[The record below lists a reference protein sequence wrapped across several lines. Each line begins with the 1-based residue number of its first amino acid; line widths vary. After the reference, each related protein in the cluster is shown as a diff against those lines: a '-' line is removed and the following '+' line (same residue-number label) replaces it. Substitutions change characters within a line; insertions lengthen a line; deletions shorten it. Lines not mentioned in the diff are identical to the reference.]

1 MIAHHGIS
9 KNNKHHWLQLIL
21 RSSRSRKLTCF
32 FLTLISMLSSYLP
45 ADDALTLQPDAS
57 FSSTITINSTES
69 IRLNIDTKALESDL
83 HGKIPIKFYSE
94 DSNVSF
100 TNDGKENSELFWHK
114 NNISFTEN
122 GESVQTLNDELIN
135 FRFTPTEDMV
145 GKKLSFVVEKEEN
158 LSKAAAVGALIPQ
171 MLPPAIMEAF
181 DTSVQWAP
189 HGFWT
194 NALHWNFLLL
204 ELDIIRSVKE
214 LIKHQIFQEDYSS
227 RFAQCSADLIEGF
240 IIYNAANHHHNPF
253 TMTELGDGLKDASHT
268 NRVDAFRTYLRSTP
282 TNRML
287 DCISGTVGD
296 LLKEI
301 HQKGK
306 SREVFGNWSYLNTL
320 NDKTLEG
327 VAKLMVGY
335 GFNLFVN
342 EPSRLLLNIR
352 AKVGLEHY
360 RNLGPAITNS
370 LRTSIQ
376 YTIHNGYMTFFKG
389 RGWSNT
395 TAYAL
400 ASGAGAI
407 EIGYRLY
414 QINSLNV
421 GRTWTPNRNQKL
433 EQNAHHLSSIGE
445 RSEAIISSSFDLIP
459 ISKNTLKHTV
469 TAAGVTLGA
478 WVVFSAAVQS
488 GWLNSTVP
496 QGLNSGIQKVIT
508 SGANG
513 LVLGALSYVLL
524 PYIQKIS
531 GNASQLVADQ
541 LVSHTRASKNSWIG
555 YFAARDTQ
563 YKVHVSIME

>member
-21 RSSRSRKLTCF
+21 RSSWSRRLFCY
-32 FLTLISMLSSYLP
+32 FLTLISMLASYLP

-57 FSSTITINSTES
+57 LSSTITINSTES
-69 IRLNIDTKALESDL
+69 IRLNIDTKSLERDL

-94 DSNVSF
+94 DSKVSF
-100 TNDGKENSELFWHK
+100 TNDGQENSELFWHK
-114 NNISFTEN
+114 NNITFTEN
-122 GESVQTLNDELIN
+122 GKSVQTLNDELIN

-145 GKKLSFVVEKEEN
+145 GKKLLFVVEKEEN

-181 DTSVQWAP
+181 DTPVQWTP

-194 NALHWNFLLL
+194 NALQWNFLLL

-214 LIKHQIFQEDYSS
+214 LIKHQIFQEDYPS

-240 IIYNAANHHHNPF
+240 IIYNAANHHYDPF
-253 TMTELGDGLKDASHT
+253 SRGGKPASQT
-268 NRVDAFRTYLRSTP
+268 NRVDAFRTYLRSSP

-287 DCISGTVGD
+287 DCISGTVAD
-296 LLKEI
+296 ALKAM
-301 HQKGK
+301 HQKGR
-306 SREVFGNWSYLNTL
+306 SREVFGDWAYLNTL

-342 EPSRLLLNIR
+342 DPSRFLLNIR
-352 AKVGLEHY
+352 ASVGLEDY
-360 RNLGPAITNS
+360 PKLGPAITNS

-395 TAYAL
+395 TAYVL

-407 EIGYRLY
+407 EIGYRLH
-414 QINSLNV
+414 QLNSLNAEKM
-421 GRTWTPNRNQKL
+421 WTSAPY
-433 EQNAHHLSSIGE
+433 QNMGQQAHHLTSIGE

-478 WVVFSAAVQS
+478 WAVFSAAIQS
-488 GWLNSTVP
+488 GWLNGNVP
-496 QGLNSGIQKVIT
+496 SGFNSGIKRMIS
-508 SGANG
+508 SGAHG

-531 GNASQLVADQ
+531 GNASQLMADQ